1 MKGIHERAQSGPA
14 ISRKVS
20 SGAFFIDLAIYLPII
35 FLVREVYF
43 QSLGFLANG
52 LFWSFT
58 GLAVAV
64 WRMKARGVTWNELGL
79 CKPAHLKKLVT
90 GTAITLGMAIGS
102 IVIFEILKDQFAWN
116 LSPDTSNEAAVS
128 KFGNLENNWI
138 LFFSIIPVIWLE
150 SFLEEIL
157 DRGFM
162 MNWIE
167 RMFSSTL
174 FATVLAVVLQ
184 AAIFG
189 FRHSNDFS
197 ERSITVGLLGLGMGL
212 GYVLFGRNLW
222 PLILAHC
229 VLNTVSMLDRV
240 G

>member
-1 MKGIHERAQSGPA
+1 MDHST
-14 ISRKVS
+14 S
-20 SGAFFIDLAIYLPII
+20 SKAFLLDLALYLAAV
-35 FLVREVYF
+35 FLIREVYF
-43 QSLGFLANG
+43 DSFGFLTNG

-58 GLAVAV
+58 GLAVAA
-64 WRMKARGVTWNELGL
+64 WRMKARGVTWADLGL
-79 CKPAHLKKLVT
+79 CQPTHLKKLVT
-90 GTAITLGMAIGS
+90 VTAMTLGMSIGS
-102 IVIFEILKDQFAWN
+102 IIIFEILKDQFAWD
-116 LSPDTSNEAAVS
+116 LTADTSNEAAVS
-128 KFGNLENNWI
+128 KFGNLKNNWV
-138 LFFSIIPVIWLE
+138 LFFTIIPVIWLE

-167 RMFSSTL
+167 KVFSNTL
-174 FATVLAVVLQ
+174 FATVLAVILQ

-197 ERSITVGLLGLGMGL
+197 ERSITVGLIGLGMGL
-212 GYVLFGRNLW
+212 GYVIFGRNLW

-229 VLNTVSMLDRV
+229 LLNTASMLDRV

>member
-1 MKGIHERAQSGPA
+1 MKGIHERAPSQPA
-14 ISRKVS
+14 ISRMVS
-20 SGAFFIDLAIYLPII
+20 SGAFFIDLAIYLPVI
-35 FLVREVYF
+35 FLIREVYF

-64 WRMKARGVTWNELGL
+64 WRMRARGVTWADIGL

-90 GTAITLGMAIGS
+90 ATAFTLGMAIGS

-116 LSPDTSNEAAVS
+116 LSPDTSNEGAVS

-174 FATVLAVVLQ
+174 LATVLAVILQ
-184 AAIFG
+184 AVIFG

-197 ERSITVGLLGLGMGL
+197 ERSITVGLIGLAMGL

-229 VLNTVSMLDRV
+229 VLNTVSMLGRV

>member
-1 MKGIHERAQSGPA
+1 MNVINDRNQSQSS
-14 ISRKVS
+14 ISHKVGA
-20 SGAFFIDLAIYLPII
+20 GAFFIDLVIYLSVI
-35 FLVREVYF
+35 FLVREIYF

-52 LFWSFT
+52 LFWSFS
-58 GLAVAV
+58 GLAVAS
-64 WRMKARGVTWNELGL
+64 WRMRARGVTWAELGL
-79 CKPAHLKKLVT
+79 CKPAHFKKLAIA
-90 GTAITLGMAIGS
+90 TAITLGMAIGS
-102 IVIFEILKDQFAWN
+102 IIIFEILKDQFAWN
-116 LSPDTSNEAAVS
+116 LSPDTSNETAVS
-128 KFGNLENNWI
+128 KFGYLKNNWV

-174 FATVLAVVLQ
+174 FATILAVVLQ
-184 AAIFG
+184 AVIFG

-197 ERSITVGLLGLGMGL
+197 ERSITVGLIGLGMGL

>member
-1 MKGIHERAQSGPA
+1 MKALDERPPSEPVRA
-14 ISRKVS
+14 SRVG
-20 SGAFFIDLAIYLPII
+20 SGAFLVDLAIYLPAI
-35 FLVREVYF
+35 FLIREVYVERF
-43 QSLGFLANG
+43 GFLANG
-52 LFWSFT
+52 LFWSFF
-58 GLAVAV
+58 GLGVAA
-64 WRMKARGVTWNELGL
+64 WRMKARGVTWAELGL
-79 CKPAHLKKLVT
+79 RKPPNLKKLVVA
-90 GTAITLGMAIGS
+90 TAFTIGLAIGS
-102 IVIFEILKDQFAWN
+102 IIIFEILKDQFAWD
-116 LSPDTSNEAAVS
+116 LAADKSNEGAVS
-128 KFGNLENNWI
+128 KFGNLEDNWA
-138 LFFSIIPVIWLE
+138 LFFSIISIIWLE

-174 FATVLAVVLQ
+174 LATILAVILQ
-184 AAIFG
+184 AVIFG

-197 ERSITVGLLGLGMGL
+197 ERSITVGLIGLGMGI
-212 GYVLFGRNLW
+212 GYILFGRNLW